1 MAHSFSF
8 NGTDMATYGIYVT
21 GGDWPF
27 AKVGQHESVNIP
39 GMDGGYSYHNEAV
52 PQDFTM
58 EVTCEADT
66 PNELISN
73 LQAFAAATPIGT
85 DGTIL
90 IDGITGYSWTAR
102 RVSDIRGEPVGMRA
116 LEFSITW
123 HMDTP
128 GPQAVGT

>member
-8 NGTDMATYGIYVT
+8 DGTDMATYGIYVT

-39 GMDGGYSYHNEAV
+39 GMDGGYSYHNEPV

-58 EVTCEADT
+58 EVVCEGDDAND
-66 PNELISN
+66 LIDN

-85 DGTIL
+85 AGTIL
-90 IDGITGYSWTAR
+90 IDGIAGYSWTAR
-102 RVSDIRGEPVGMRA
+102 RVSDIRGTPVGMRA
-116 LEFSITW
+116 LEFEIVW